1 MVHNAGIKTR
11 KAQEEIRPK
20 EVQKILK
27 ELEGME
33 CEPYFSRLFQRET
46 VKLKKAEYMKEHI
59 GEVFEGIISGV
70 TEWGIYVELENTVEG
85 LVHVNSMTGD
95 YYTFDREQYRL
106 TGDMTKKTYTMGQK
120 VRVRVENA
128 DLQTKTVDFVLE
140 REE

>member
-1 MVHNAGIKTR
+1 M
-11 KAQEEIRPK
+11 
-20 EVQKILK
+20 
-27 ELEGME
+27 
-33 CEPYFSRLFQRET
+33 
-46 VKLKKAEYMKEHI
+46 KLKKAEYMKEHI